1 MLFHIAETADWA
13 AARAA
18 GDYRISTRG
27 RTLAEEGFIHA
38 SRREQV
44 LGVAEAFYADAGPL
58 VLLAIDPDRLSS
70 PVRDDEIAPGIV
82 FPHIYGPIN
91 LDAVVAV
98 SPLERGADGGFELP
112 PDPSAPELHRGR

>member
-1 MLFHIAETADWA
+1 MIFHIAEVGEWE

-38 SRREQV
+38 SRRDQV
-44 LGVAEAFYADAGPL
+44 LGVANAFYADAGPL
-58 VLLAIDPDRLSS
+58 LLLSIDPDRLTS
-70 PVRDDEIAPGIV
+70 PVRDDEVAPGVV

-91 LDAVVAV
+91 LDAVVAFA
-98 SPLERGADGGFELP
+98 PLDRDAEGSFVLP
-112 PDPSAPELHRGR
+112 PG